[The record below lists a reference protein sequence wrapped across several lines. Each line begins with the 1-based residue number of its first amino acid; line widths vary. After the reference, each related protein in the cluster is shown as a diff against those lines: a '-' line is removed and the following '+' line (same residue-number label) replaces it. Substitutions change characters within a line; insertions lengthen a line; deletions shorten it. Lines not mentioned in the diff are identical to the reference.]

1 MIKTQYCEEDYAIYI
16 ALLINEVESDH
27 CCSVVR
33 RITQAVQGKVE
44 REREREKGENI
55 VENRELCA
63 KRQGEISTFI
73 FEREKSRI
81 QIRIREAQT
90 IRRDHQFLV
99 FHIHGSDK

>member
-1 MIKTQYCEEDYAIYI
+1 MIKTQYREEDYAIYI

-33 RITQAVQGKVE
+33 RITQAVEGKVE
-44 REREREKGENI
+44 REREREGGKYR
-55 VENRELCA
+55 RESRA
-63 KRQGEISTFI
+63 VRETAGEISTFI

-81 QIRIREAQT
+81 QISIREAQT

-99 FHIHGSDK
+99 FHVYGSDK